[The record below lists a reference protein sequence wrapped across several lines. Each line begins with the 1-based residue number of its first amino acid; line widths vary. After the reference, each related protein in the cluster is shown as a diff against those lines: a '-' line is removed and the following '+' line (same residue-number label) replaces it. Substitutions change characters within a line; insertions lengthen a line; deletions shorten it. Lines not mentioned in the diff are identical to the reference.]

1 MIRSLTFRRRARVA
15 ARYDRVPHRR
25 DLSHSIAPLRAAK
38 KSGNRIPLDEVKLE
52 APIARPPEFLAIGLN
67 YADHVEETKM
77 KQPEFPMFFN
87 KQSSCVT
94 GPGDPIH
101 LPRASSALDYE
112 GELGFIIGRRCRHVP
127 RDRAHEV
134 IAGYVIVNDVSVR
147 DWQRRAPTMTLG
159 KSFDT
164 HGPMGPWI
172 VTPDEIGDPHK
183 LDLKTFVNG
192 EQRQHSNTKNL
203 IFDCFAQVETLST
216 VFTLLPGTIVST
228 GTPGGVA
235 AAMNPPKWLK
245 AGDVVRIEIEKIGS
259 IENKVIAEP
268 ANTDSDLS
276 RAAAIMAVTVL
287 SPRQNPVARCD
298 ANRLDVGV
306 IECERFDV
314 VRDAC

>member
-1 MIRSLTFRRRARVA
+1 MKLARFSHGGTTRIGVVVGDTIVDLAAAEPELPRDMIAFLSKGPFAIDRAAGA
-15 ARYDRVPHRR
+15 ARKSANR
-25 DLSHSIAPLRAAK
+25 LPLK
-38 KSGNRIPLDEVKLE
+38 DVKLK
-52 APIARPPEFLAIGLN
+52 APIAHPPEFLAIGLN
-67 YADHVEETKM
+67 YLDHVEETRM
-77 KQPEFPMFFN
+77 KRPEFPMFFN

-112 GELGFIIGRRCRHVP
+112 GELGFVIGRRCRHVP
-127 RDRAHEV
+127 RARAHEV

-164 HGPMGPWI
+164 HGPVGPWI
-172 VTPDEIGDPHK
+172 VTPDEIGDPHS

-192 EQRQHSNTKNL
+192 EQRQHSNTRNL

-216 VFTLLPGTIVST
+216 VFTLLPGTIIST

-245 AGDVVRIEIEKIGS
+245 AADVVRIEIEKIGAL
-259 IENKVIAEP
+259 ENKVIEEP
-268 ANTDSDLS
+268 ASTDS
-276 RAAAIMAVTVL
+276 I
-287 SPRQNPVARCD
+287 
-298 ANRLDVGV
+298 
-306 IECERFDV
+306 
-314 VRDAC
+314 

>member
-1 MIRSLTFRRRARVA
+1 MKLATFTHGGATRIGVVVEDSIVDLAAAATDLPREMIAFLEAGPRAI
-15 ARYDRVPHRR
+15 D
-25 DLSHSIAPLRAAK
+25 RAAGAAK
-38 KSGNRIPLDEVKLE
+38 NSAHRIALASVKLE

-77 KQPEFPMFFN
+77 KRPEFPMFFN

-94 GPGDPIH
+94 GPTDPIH

-112 GELGFIIGRRCRHVP
+112 GELGFVIGRRCRHVP
-127 RDRAHEV
+127 RARAHEV
-134 IAGYVIVNDVSVR
+134 IAGYVIIDDVSVR
-147 DWQRRAPTMTLG
+147 DWQRRSPTMTLG

-164 HGPMGPWI
+164 HGPVGPWI

-216 VFTLLPGTIVST
+216 VFSLLPGTIVST

-245 AGDVVRIEIEKIGS
+245 VGDVVRIEIEKIGK
-259 IENKVIAEP
+259 IENKVIEEP
-268 ANTDSDLS
+268 ASTDS
-276 RAAAIMAVTVL
+276 I
-287 SPRQNPVARCD
+287 
-298 ANRLDVGV
+298 
-306 IECERFDV
+306 
-314 VRDAC
+314 